1 MTTLIKNSV
10 THFANILR
18 VYTVFALVGA
28 GVVVAAQ
35 LSASLDF
42 HHIGLSLF
50 IFFSVLSLILV
61 VSKPIAKE
69 VEATAIRCI
78 RAFKRIRAEW
88 NAPAEIEQRSER
100 REHSENKTT
109 SFQ

>member
-10 THFANILR
+10 THFTHILR

-42 HHIGLSLF
+42 HHVGLSLF
-50 IFFSVLSLILV
+50 IFFCVLSLILV
-61 VSKPIAKE
+61 VSKPLAKVFE
-69 VEATAIRCI
+69 VCAIRWI
-78 RAFKRIRAEW
+78 HAFKRVRAEW
-88 NAPAEIEQRSER
+88 NAPAKIEQRSER
-100 REHSENKTT
+100 REH
-109 SFQ
+109 

>member
-10 THFANILR
+10 THFANILK
-18 VYTVFALVGA
+18 VYTIFALVGV

-61 VSKPIAKE
+61 VSKPVAK
-69 VEATAIRCI
+69 VFEAAAIRWI
-78 RAFKRIRAEW
+78 HAFKRIRAEW
-88 NAPAEIEQRSER
+88 NTPAKIEQRSER
-100 REHSENKTT
+100 REH
-109 SFQ
+109 